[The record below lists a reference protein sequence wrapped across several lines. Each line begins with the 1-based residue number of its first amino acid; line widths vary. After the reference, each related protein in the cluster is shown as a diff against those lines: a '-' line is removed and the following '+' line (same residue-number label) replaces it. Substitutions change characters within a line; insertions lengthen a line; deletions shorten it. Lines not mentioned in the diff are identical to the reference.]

1 MRILI
6 ESHKNAREIIEHP
19 NFREVY
25 HEIHQIVSACPVILF
40 KNKAIKT
47 KAGKSQGN
55 EHLDVA
61 QPLLN
66 TYIEY
71 QFKAAKWDVK
81 PVVIPNANLKA
92 DFRKIHNGKAFQIE
106 IQLGN
111 MSRWYSDVFK
121 FQLAS
126 IVGNTDIGISIVP
139 TKEFSER
146 IDSNV
151 ANYERCIRELPE
163 IKSLLHLPILMI
175 GIEPDENTR
184 IINLDDFG
192 FRILKQELDR
202 KDIYGE
208 LKKGE
213 YAKKIVASIIKDL
226 DFSQINEDS
235 EMDLEID
242 VENEEESPEA

>member
-1 MRILI
+1 
-6 ESHKNAREIIEHP
+6 
-19 NFREVY
+19 
-25 HEIHQIVSACPVILF
+25 
-40 KNKAIKT
+40 
-47 KAGKSQGN
+47 
-55 EHLDVA
+55 
-61 QPLLN
+61 
-66 TYIEY
+66 
-71 QFKAAKWDVK
+71 
-81 PVVIPNANLKA
+81 
-92 DFRKIHNGKAFQIE
+92 
-106 IQLGN
+106 
-111 MSRWYSDVFK
+111 
-121 FQLAS
+121 
-126 IVGNTDIGISIVP
+126 VP